1 MSKEDFGTRLQQ
13 ALELNDMKA
22 IELSERTGISRGALS
37 SYISGRWKAKQGN
50 LYLLAKAL
58 NVSPAW
64 LMGYDVPMTWQQ
76 PNPPTQDISIDIPT
90 ESQGYY
96 NDPEVAELAEELRTN
111 PDYRILFDA
120 SKNLTK
126 EDIDTVL
133 KIIEGLKAREG
144 K

>member
-76 PNPPTQDISIDIPT
+76 PNPPTQDTSIDIPT

-120 SKNLTK
+120 SKDLTK
-126 EDIDTVL
+126 EDINTVL
-133 KIIEGLKAREG
+133 KIIEGLKAREQR
-144 K
+144 